1 MWYDLHFSLFVRF
14 VIHVVFISFW
24 LLCIARVRKKGE
36 VAEQLLAA
44 ACLMLVKALD
54 QDQQQQQQQQ
64 QEQREQSGQRA
75 RSKGRKREV
84 TEDGAYDIFISYA
97 HRTPAEASRLHK
109 TLLDLDPNLKI
120 FLDRSELKT
129 GNIQTLERLQI

>member
-1 MWYDLHFSLFVRF
+1 MWYLFHFGCCALPGSGRKERWQNSYWQQPASCWSRRWIRTSSSNRSSKSSL
-14 VIHVVFISFW
+14 
-24 LLCIARVRKKGE
+24 G
-36 VAEQLLAA
+36 
-44 ACLMLVKALD
+44 
-54 QDQQQQQQQQ
+54 
-64 QEQREQSGQRA
+64 